1 MELSEI
7 SHMTKILHAATKT
20 QCSCSKIVNVYMPTY
35 RLRISPNQ
43 CQATNKSQIQETQR
57 TSSKM
62 LMLPKNK
69 LNKTHIHT
77 KEPSNRNRYILFKL
91 QKIKAKEKN
100 LERSLRGKKLLIYRG
115 TKIRVTFD
123 FSEAMKVRREVFKV
137 LRGKKY
143 QPEILYSAQLPFTS
157 EPEGFPGGS
166 VVKNLPANAGDTGSI
181 PDPKIFPIPRSN

>member
-1 MELSEI
+1 
-7 SHMTKILHAATKT
+7 
-20 QCSCSKIVNVYMPTY
+20 MPG
-35 RLRISPNQ
+35 
-43 CQATNKSQIQETQR
+43 NKSQIQETQR

-77 KEPSNRNRYILFKL
+77 KEPSDRNRYILFKL

-115 TKIRVTFD
+115 TEIRVTFD
-123 FSEAMKVRREVFKV
+123 FSEAMQVRREVFKV

-157 EPEGFPGGS
+157 EQEGFPGGS
-166 VVKNLPANAGDTGSI
+166 VVKNLPANAVDTGSI
-181 PDPKIFPIPRSN
+181 PDPNIFPIPRSN